1 METTMNPGG
10 IIARNEFEET
20 ITKPRTVATVPEHQH
35 EELVHRSEF
44 RLLLWIGAFVVITI
58 SGGFT
63 FLYTGQRDLQAGLAD
78 LRVEIANLR
87 VEMKQELADIRVA
100 MEQEHANIRVEM
112 KQELADIRVEMKQEL
127 ANIRVTMEQ
136 EHADIRSGIAG
147 LSERVARVETVLSK

>member
-10 IIARNEFEET
+10 IIARNESEET

-63 FLYTGQRDLQAGLAD
+63 FLYTGLTDI
-78 LRVEIANLR
+78 RVEMANLR
-87 VEMKQELADIRVA
+87 VEMKQEHADIRVT
-100 MEQEHANIRVEM
+100 MEQG
-112 KQELADIRVEMKQEL
+112 LAD
-127 ANIRVTMEQ
+127 IRVTMEQ
-136 EHADIRSGIAG
+136 EHASIRSEIAD

>member
-10 IIARNEFEET
+10 IIARNESEET

-44 RLLLWIGAFVVITI
+44 RLLLWIGAFALITI

-78 LRVEIANLR
+78 IR
-87 VEMKQELADIRVA
+87 VEMANMRVAMEQDHADIRVA
-100 MEQEHANIRVEM
+100 MEQEHA
-112 KQELADIRVEMKQEL
+112 DIRVEM
-127 ANIRVTMEQ
+127 ANMRSAMKQ
-136 EHADIRSGIAG
+136 EHADIRSESAG

>member
-10 IIARNEFEET
+10 IIARSESEET
-20 ITKPRTVATVPEHQH
+20 ITKPRAVATVPEHQH

-63 FLYTGQRDLQAGLAD
+63 FLYTGLYTGQRDLHAGLAD
-78 LRVEIANLR
+78 IR
-87 VEMKQELADIRVA
+87 VEMANMRVA
-100 MEQEHANIRVEM
+100 MEQEHADIRVTM
-112 KQELADIRVEMKQEL
+112 KQELTD
-127 ANIRVTMEQ
+127 IRVTMEQ
-136 EHADIRSGIAG
+136 EHADIRSEIAG

>member
-10 IIARNEFEET
+10 IIARNESEET

-44 RLLLWIGAFVVITI
+44 RLLLWIGAFVLITI

-63 FLYTGQRDLQAGLAD
+63 FLYTGLTDIRVEMANMRVEMKQEHADMRVEMKQELAD
-78 LRVEIANLR
+78 IR

-100 MEQEHANIRVEM
+100 MEQEHA
-112 KQELADIRVEMKQEL
+112 
-127 ANIRVTMEQ
+127 
-136 EHADIRSGIAG
+136 DIRSEIAG